1 MKKVFA
7 LIMVFAMVFTAGC
20 FKKEEPAPQKPK
32 APVTQ
37 KVTENEYVKKIN
49 SDQRPL
55 AVMIDNDGPS
65 SRPQIGLEDA
75 YIVYEVIVEGGA
87 TRFMALFKDNTIEK
101 VGPIRSSRHYFLDYA
116 LEHDAIYL
124 HAGWSPKA
132 TVDIRELEVNNING
146 ILGSDA
152 SIFYRDN
159 TYDSTYHNLYSSV
172 KKAYEFAGENK
183 KYSTESDIGYDWYS
197 DEDFELKEGEQ
208 AYRVV
213 IPYSYLYTVNYKY
226 NPETKLYERFI
237 GSTEHVSQTGDIL
250 TARNIIILHVNNYPL
265 NDGDNKDRQELE
277 TVGEGEGYYV
287 TGGKAVKIT
296 WEKEDRTERTMY
308 YDADGNPIEIN
319 PGNTYIQ
326 IVPLHSEISF
336 N

>member
-172 KKAYEFAGENK
+172 KRHM
-183 KYSTESDIGYDWYS
+183 S
-197 DEDFELKEGEQ
+197 L
-208 AYRVV
+208 
-213 IPYSYLYTVNYKY
+213 P
-226 NPETKLYERFI
+226 
-237 GSTEHVSQTGDIL
+237 
-250 TARNIIILHVNNYPL
+250 
-265 NDGDNKDRQELE
+265 
-277 TVGEGEGYYV
+277 
-287 TGGKAVKIT
+287 VKIKSILPKVT
-296 WEKEDRTERTMY
+296 SDTTGIPMRILNLKK
-308 YDADGNPIEIN
+308 GSKPIGLLSLI
-319 PGNTYIQ
+319 PTSTQ
-326 IVPLHSEISF
+326 
-336 N
+336 